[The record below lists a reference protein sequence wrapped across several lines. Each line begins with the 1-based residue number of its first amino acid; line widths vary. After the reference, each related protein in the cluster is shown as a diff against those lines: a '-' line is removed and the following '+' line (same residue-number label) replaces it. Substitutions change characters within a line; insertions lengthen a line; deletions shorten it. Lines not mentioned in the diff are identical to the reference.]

1 MLQGIAKWA
10 SKHADFIH
18 FIIFHSVYQN
28 DVSINN
34 NSIQTTIILTDN
46 FHDSIAGT
54 CQRFSFCILNVLFCF
69 KIHKKKLPK
78 KISQTQR

>member
-34 NSIQTTIILTDN
+34 NSIQTTIIFTDN
-46 FHDSIAGT
+46 FHDSIAGNLPT
-54 CQRFSFCILNVLFCF
+54 IFILYFECVILF
-69 KIHKKKLPK
+69 
-78 KISQTQR
+78 QNT